1 MLVVLLSLM
10 AVTAADSDV
19 PTDGDLM
26 RELTEDETARLE
38 ADLNADGMISDMEF
52 DAYKRKRQRLS
63 ADEFAEVRKPKPDPN
78 RVGDTESYF
87 EPCELFVEAK
97 CLGTSSGDGKGKKP
111 KDCERTDGY
120 YYIDDRD
127 GTVYCPEY

>member
-10 AVTAADSDV
+10 AVTAADRDV

-26 RELTEDETARLE
+26 RELAEDETARLE
-38 ADLNADGMISDMEF
+38 ADLNADGFISDMEF
-52 DAYKRKRQRLS
+52 DVYKRKRQQLS
-63 ADEFAEVRKPKPDPN
+63 AEDFADVRKPRRDPN
-78 RVGDTESYF
+78 RVGDTADSF

-97 CLGTSSGDGKGKKP
+97 CLGTSGKGGKGKKS